1 MRFSGIK
8 MPGLLNG
15 GPFRWAVV
23 LFVVV
28 FSMFLADFLMGE
40 PAVPERGMSSIPFDH
55 AIHGDSIGLD
65 CSACHTGARASANA
79 YMPSMADCMD
89 CHRLPM
95 NDKLAEEEMQA
106 DRSEKPWSHRRHLPD
121 HVVFHHGV
129 HAAAGVACS
138 DCHGTGYRQNRYG
151 GEQFDMQSCIK
162 CHRGETFKERG
173 FKPAATYCAACHR

>member
-8 MPGLLNG
+8 MPGLLKG
-15 GPFRWAVV
+15 GLFRWVVV

-28 FSMFLADFLMGE
+28 FSMFLADFLLEE

-65 CSACHTGARASANA
+65 CFACHTGARASANA

-95 NDKLAEEEMQA
+95 NDKLAEEEMLVEL
-106 DRSEKPWSHRRHLPD
+106 SEKPWSHKRHLPD

-129 HAAAGVACS
+129 HAAAGVACA
-138 DCHGTGYRQNRYG
+138 DCHGTGYRENRYG
-151 GEQFDMQSCIK
+151 GEKFDMQACLK
-162 CHRGETFKERG
+162 CHRGESFKDRA

>member
-8 MPGLLNG
+8 MPGLLKG

-23 LFVVV
+23 LFAVV
-28 FSMFLADFLMGE
+28 SSLFLADFLMGE
-40 PAVPERGMSSIPFDH
+40 PAVPERGMSSLPFDH

-65 CSACHTGARASANA
+65 CSACHTGARATANA

-106 DRSEKPWSHRRHLPD
+106 AKKAYL
-121 HVVFHHGV
+121 
-129 HAAAGVACS
+129 AAQEEVKQEAQ
-138 DCHGTGYRQNRYG
+138 D
-151 GEQFDMQSCIK
+151 GE
-162 CHRGETFKERG
+162 ETVLN
-173 FKPAATYCAACHR
+173 